1 MHHYMGRAAVGQG
14 PRTIQGAVGTVVA
27 QAHLRGHSNLA
38 RHRATHGGDDVVH
51 QLRLLEQ
58 YRAAARAVHGLG
70 RTTEVQ
76 VDHRGTQLTGER
88 GVIRQARRIGA
99 EQLHT
104 HRRPGAGPAAIAR
117 HVQAQPA
124 HRRGAIGIELAE
136 RLFHVGNVAEET
148 DAPIDA
154 ADAGQHVAEDFIH
167 QTFHRRQGD
176 LHEPLPRK

>member
-1 MHHYMGRAAVGQG
+1 MGRAAVGQG
-14 PRTIQGAVGTVVA
+14 PRAIQGAVGTVVA
-27 QAHLRGHSNLA
+27 QAHLRGHRNLA

-104 HRRPGAGPAAIAR
+104 HRRPGAGPAA
-117 HVQAQPA
+117 VAQLRRQLVE
-124 HRRGAIGIELAE
+124 RRG
-136 RLFHVGNVAEET
+136 
-148 DAPIDA
+148 
-154 ADAGQHVAEDFIH
+154 
-167 QTFHRRQGD
+167 RQ
-176 LHEPLPRK
+176 